1 MSVLDKVLYVEDDPD
16 IREIATLAL
25 EDVGGLT
32 LKICESGERA
42 LQEVEGFKP
51 QLILLDVMMPN
62 MDGPETLTAMRERGF
77 VDDSVLV
84 LFMTAKVHPEEVAR
98 YKALGVSQVISKPFD
113 PMTLADEIK
122 AFWDEFDGR

>member
-1 MSVLDKVLYVEDDPD
+1 MDMSVLDKVLYVEDDPD

-32 LKICESGERA
+32 LKTCESGERA
-42 LQEVEGFKP
+42 LQEVEEFKP

-77 VDDSVLV
+77 VDDSVPVFL
-84 LFMTAKVHPEEVAR
+84 
-98 YKALGVSQVISKPFD
+98 
-113 PMTLADEIK
+113 
-122 AFWDEFDGR
+122 